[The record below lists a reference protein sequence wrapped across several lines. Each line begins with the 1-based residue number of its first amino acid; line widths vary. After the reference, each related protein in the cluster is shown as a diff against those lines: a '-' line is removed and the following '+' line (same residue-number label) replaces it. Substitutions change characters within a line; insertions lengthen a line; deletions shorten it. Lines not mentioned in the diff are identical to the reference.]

1 MYLLEDKHVRSKNQV
16 NEKKKK
22 SKWNLGF
29 FFLINFYLGGSQKQK
44 KVALDH
50 VGIKDAKAKPP
61 QKTQKIKKL
70 MTFKVKRF

>member
-1 MYLLEDKHVRSKNQV
+1 M
-16 NEKKKK
+16 K
-22 SKWNLGF
+22 SGF

-70 MTFKVKRF
+70 MTLKVKRF

>member
-16 NEKKKK
+16 NEKKKVKMK
-22 SKWNLGF
+22 SGF